1 MATAAACETSEFQR
15 RKRKDM
21 HPTVACVRKNSC
33 ILCAFVFGGWKKM
46 QSEPAVKKDAELQ
59 SKKNARTSEVTAS
72 HEWSADLQHGIVTG
86 HQARKS
92 RGART
97 TNTCNTS
104 FTRVLRMV
112 MGTCQNRNNRQ
123 GEKQPDGPTKAQLGT
138 SKQNLSPFDVV
149 TRHKQGP

>member
-1 MATAAACETSEFQR
+1 
-15 RKRKDM
+15 
-21 HPTVACVRKNSC
+21 
-33 ILCAFVFGGWKKM
+33 M

-112 MGTCQNRNNRQ
+112 MGTCQNRNNSCRQ